1 MSKRPAVRCLHG
13 WSGDHAGAKMTDQV
27 NFCQD
32 EYLIF
37 IDEQVRCSTNTDHP
51 LRIFAAMTRVPLFV
65 LAALWAGVLQ
75 AQTWHGPRL
84 GIGMATVNAGQFLAW
99 TGLPKFG
106 PIGGYSFDFKMN
118 GQVSLMVEPMYVAKG
133 SLVQAAQFRQ
143 TTRTTLHYVELPFVL
158 KVSVN
163 KNPQGLFLGGGL
175 VPGYLL
181 SGREQVTQDGQELID
196 RGIDTENIRR
206 TQFSI
211 CLGLGFEKGPFELE
225 VRGTNS
231 ITPFDTVVRRQNLVI
246 GLHATFRFRPKPEA
260 EEPEE
265 EEEPTEDDYY
275 EKDGGKRK

>member
-1 MSKRPAVRCLHG
+1 
-13 WSGDHAGAKMTDQV
+13 MTDR
-27 NFCQD
+27 NTLCQD
-32 EYLIF
+32 EHPFF
-37 IDEQVRCSTNTDHP
+37 IDERSPCVLNDDPRV
-51 LRIFAAMTRVPLFV
+51 RIFAAMPRAHLLL
-65 LAALWAGVLQ
+65 LATICAGAVQ

-84 GIGMATVNAGQFLAW
+84 GLGMATVNAGQFLAW

-143 TTRTTLHYVELPFVL
+143 TTRTTLHYVEMPFVL

-196 RGIDTENIRR
+196 RGINTENIRR

-211 CLGLGFEKGPFELE
+211 CLGLGWEKGPFELE

-246 GLHATFRFRPKPEA
+246 GLHATFRFRPKPKDEA
-260 EEPEE
+260 PEDE

-275 EKDGGKRK
+275 EKDGGKRT

>member
-1 MSKRPAVRCLHG
+1 MLFGAVGAVPHLRAVRHL
-13 WSGDHAGAKMTDQV
+13 
-27 NFCQD
+27 
-32 EYLIF
+32 
-37 IDEQVRCSTNTDHP
+37 CS
-51 LRIFAAMTRVPLFV
+51 LLFV
-65 LAALWAGVLQ
+65 TTLVPCVMQGQIA
-75 AQTWHGPRL
+75 HGPRV
-84 GIGMATVNAGQFLAW
+84 GVGMATINAGQFFRW

-106 PIGGYSFDFKMN
+106 LIAGYSFDMIMSD
-118 GQVSLMVEPMYVAKG
+118 QMSLMLEPMYVGKG
-133 SLVQAAQFRQ
+133 SFVQAAQYRQ

-163 KNPQGLFLGGGL
+163 KNPQGLFLGAGL

-196 RGIDTENIRR
+196 RGINTENIRR

-246 GLHATFRFRPKPEA
+246 GLHATFRFRPKPKA
-260 EEPEE
+260 DEPEE
-265 EEEPTEDDYY
+265 EEPAEDDYY
-275 EKDGGKRK
+275 EKDGDKRK